1 VADRFKTNLLGRRVY
16 AKFGDEPKGEHESEV
31 VSVSLVDGVLR
42 VYVARMS
49 DGLVEFCKQ
58 GEYRLKFPG
67 SPTGV

>member
-1 VADRFKTNLLGRRVY
+1 MADLFRTNLLGRRVY
-16 AKFGDEPKGEHESEV
+16 AKFDAEPTGEHEGEV
-31 VSVSLVDGVLR
+31 VSASLVDGVLR

-49 DGLVEFCKQ
+49 DGLVEFCRQ

>member
-1 VADRFKTNLLGRRVY
+1 M
-16 AKFGDEPKGEHESEV
+16 
-31 VSVSLVDGVLR
+31 VSASLVDGVLR

-49 DGLVEFCKQ
+49 DGLVEFCRQ